1 MRMARFAV
9 MVALLGPLAPARG
22 GATETAA
29 SDEPLLIGMPS
40 VSAGHPVHLALYK
53 GADEEARKLGARL
66 VVADAMGDPVKQS
79 NDVKDLVA
87 KGVRGIVIS
96 PMPGLT
102 PAIEDAVKA
111 GVTVVTVDNKAD
123 TDKVLFHSGVDNA
136 EVGRMA
142 ARYVIEKLGNKG
154 SVIEI
159 EGYPG
164 WTAAVERK
172 AGFDEVIKKSGV
184 KILAS
189 QTAYFDR
196 DQGKQVMSS
205 LMKQYPEFD
214 AVFAAND
221 DMVVGAIDAMS
232 AVDVDPASKVTI
244 GVDGSPVALASIRIG
259 KLGATIDQVPDKQ
272 ARQAVDWLVRY
283 LQKKAMPPQKVM
295 FVAPELLT
303 RDHQ

>member
-1 MRMARFAV
+1 
-9 MVALLGPLAPARG
+9 
-22 GATETAA
+22 
-29 SDEPLLIGMPS
+29 
-40 VSAGHPVHLALYK
+40 
-53 GADEEARKLGARL
+53 
-66 VVADAMGDPVKQS
+66 
-79 NDVKDLVA
+79 
-87 KGVRGIVIS
+87 
-96 PMPGLT
+96 
-102 PAIEDAVKA
+102 
-111 GVTVVTVDNKAD
+111 VDNKAD
-123 TDKVLFHSGVDNA
+123 TDKVLFHSGVDNV
-136 EVGRMA
+136 EIGRMA

-154 SVIEI
+154 SVIEL
-159 EGYPG
+159 EGVPG
-164 WTAAVERK
+164 WNVSVERK